1 MAFTSKYTGAQI
13 DAKLDSVD
21 KKQDA
26 LVNGTNIKTI
36 NGESI
41 LGSGDIVISG
51 GDTEDLELVTAAA
64 ITDLDSRVKEL
75 EGEDAKIKEDI
86 TQLQNDVQARA
97 TKTEV
102 NEANEAITNKIIDN
116 EQVTAAALNDLYENK
131 ANKAYVDD
139 AIMSAITNTINANY

>member
-1 MAFTSKYTGAQI
+1 MGYTSKFTGSQI
-13 DAKLDSVD
+13 DAKLDSID

-41 LGSGDIVISG
+41 LGSGDIVIGG

-75 EGEDAKIKEDI
+75 KKEDAKIKEDI
-86 TQLQNDVQARA
+86 TELQNDVQTRA
-97 TKTEV
+97 TKIEV
-102 NEANEAITNKIIDN
+102 NKADENIISEMQDN
-116 EQVTAAALNDLYENK
+116 EQVTAAALNEMWQKIEEILTRLTALENK
-131 ANKAYVDD
+131 
-139 AIMSAITNTINANY
+139 

>member
-1 MAFTSKYTGAQI
+1 MGYTSKYTGAEI

-41 LGSGDIVISG
+41 LGSGDIVIGG

-64 ITDLDSRVKEL
+64 ITDLDARVKKL
-75 EGEDAKIKEDI
+75 GGEDAKIKEDI
-86 TQLQNDVQARA
+86 TELQNDVQTRA

-102 NEANEAITNKIIDN
+102 NEADENIISEMQDN
-116 EQVTAAALNDLYENK
+116 EQVTAAALNDMWLKIEEILTRLTALENK
-131 ANKAYVDD
+131 
-139 AIMSAITNTINANY
+139 